1 MLFKP
6 SFEAFGV
13 YQQPEFYVGY
23 SFIVPLT
30 YRGLLLLL
38 FDSCNVLNV
47 SDV

>member
-30 YRGLLLLL
+30 FQGLSLMP
-38 FDSCNVLNV
+38 FCSCNVYNI